1 MDDEVTPLYHPTVQF
16 TQLDAPACSWYVPL
30 AHAEHKGACSLAK
43 RPGSHCVQFDARDP
57 DDLPAT
63 HAVQLMARPL
73 LYVPPEHP
81 SHDVAAIS
89 FRVNEPSPQSKQPP
103 PPCAVGAYLPYSQ
116 STHKLLFQTYC
127 PAEQSSQ
134 PPRVAVEIL
143 PSAHGSHS
151 EAPVSGA
158 YVDSGHTVQLSGQGG
173 ALVSEYR
180 PIAGVG
186 GWGWGIRDWG
196 VGWGVGWGRDIG

>member
-1 MDDEVTPLYHPTVQF
+1 MGLGSRVRAAYSFVRRSHFVLKSCTAIAFLPFEHGSHMDDEVTPLYHPTVQF

-89 FRVNEPSPQSKQPP
+89 FRVK
-103 PPCAVGAYLPYSQ
+103 
-116 STHKLLFQTYC
+116 
-127 PAEQSSQ
+127 
-134 PPRVAVEIL
+134 
-143 PSAHGSHS
+143 
-151 EAPVSGA
+151 
-158 YVDSGHTVQLSGQGG
+158 
-173 ALVSEYR
+173 
-180 PIAGVG
+180 
-186 GWGWGIRDWG
+186 
-196 VGWGVGWGRDIG
+196 